1 DPAPTFT
8 GKAEKGSLVTLYD
21 NGILLA
27 TVTADAQG
35 EWSYTPTTNL
45 LEGTHGITATATL
58 YQRIPSKR
66 CTNHADVKNE
76 YFWPLS
82 CFAARPE

>member
-1 DPAPTFT
+1 
-8 GKAEKGSLVTLYD
+8 VTLYD

-45 LEGTHGITATATL
+45 LEGTHGITATASGGL
-58 YQRIPSKR
+58 GSEPERQLDGLWPS
-66 CTNHADVKNE
+66 V
-76 YFWPLS
+76 
-82 CFAARPE
+82 